1 MYSKQLNKIIFILA
15 IIFMGVR
22 INLIGSIS
30 LTEIF
35 VLLYSPH
42 LFIEFR
48 HSKIPYLRI
57 VCGLFLAL
65 IVFQV
70 LSEYMIG
77 NTLTNALKGIAGTV
91 MALLLFLF
99 FLERLCKDYTL
110 IKWIPIALLLK
121 LVLWGDQF
129 GFAEEGG
136 STYFKFYVA
145 PIISFVVC
153 YLSLIDNSFIRKNIL
168 LIFFV

>member
-1 MYSKQLNKIIFILA
+1 
-15 IIFMGVR
+15 MGVR

-110 IKWIPIALLLK
+110 IKLIPIALLLK

-145 PIISFVVC
+145 FECIYKNFTAKYSLKRCYRYFIIYIKSIVF
-153 YLSLIDNSFIRKNIL
+153 DF
-168 LIFFV
+168 